1 MHDIILDRDKLLH
14 FGMLKC
20 PEVIELQNIFNLS
33 KDSYFGIR
41 TSEKLK
47 KMYEIQFVKL
57 SDLEKLGFEV
67 RKTMPVSEIWWMEFK
82 QK

>member
-1 MHDIILDRDKLLH
+1 MHDIILDRDELLH

-33 KDSYFGIR
+33 KDGYFGIR

-82 QK
+82 H